1 MELCGRIR
9 MKRALAAL
17 GIRISTFAKDCGWGW
32 GRRKSHMCNSIA
44 NLSMLVSR
52 IGLLSV
58 LRVMLVH
65 LVVLLRKF
73 ECMTTSYSRKWL
85 RSGSRSKWAHQA
97 IAPPIKNC
105 PAQAQRGTV
114 DAFVIPA
121 AQTIQSSLAYIQQN
135 LGISHEVL
143 GKGLVLAVLLEET
156 SVFLHCCCIRK
167 PEASGKQII
176 IENHQV
182 FETIENHQVFEQDQP
197 PAADFDVLKILRG
210 IRSPIKSKSHI
221 INRKAGNVSFVPQWP
236 C

>member
-1 MELCGRIR
+1 
-9 MKRALAAL
+9 
-17 GIRISTFAKDCGWGW
+17 
-32 GRRKSHMCNSIA
+32 MCNSIA

-52 IGLLSV
+52 SGLLSAR
-58 LRVMLVH
+58 RVILVH

-97 IAPPIKNC
+97 IAPAIKNC
-105 PAQAQRGTV
+105 SAQAQRGTALV
-114 DAFVIPA
+114 DVVIPA
-121 AQTIQSSLAYIQQN
+121 VQTIQSSLAYIQQN

-182 FETIENHQVFEQDQP
+182 FEQDQP
-197 PAADFDVLKILRG
+197 PAADFDVLKFLRG

>member
-1 MELCGRIR
+1 
-9 MKRALAAL
+9 
-17 GIRISTFAKDCGWGW
+17 
-32 GRRKSHMCNSIA
+32 MCDSIA

-52 IGLLSV
+52 SGLLSV
-58 LRVMLVH
+58 RRVILVH
-65 LVVLLRKF
+65 LVVLLWKF

-105 PAQAQRGTV
+105 PAQAQRGTALV
-114 DAFVIPA
+114 DVVIPA
-121 AQTIQSSLAYIQQN
+121 VQTIQSSLAYIQQN

-182 FETIENHQVFEQDQP
+182 FEIIENHQVFEQDQP
-197 PAADFDVLKILRG
+197 PAADSDVLKILRG
-210 IRSPIKSKSHI
+210 IRSPVKSKSHI
-221 INRKAGNVSFVPQWP
+221 ISRKAGNVCLSTVALLTSWRYSLGFVKGGSPQTYV
-236 C
+236 